1 MPVLITLATIN
12 LFRPGTEEI
21 SMLNPGILQARCMEA
36 IENTEIREQA
46 VMLTVELHRLTQQY
60 QKAVAESLDA
70 YLTKSAR
77 WDSSAD
83 DLIEILEPLDILRIQ
98 TLQDIVYMRRLM
110 LEILTAEQWN
120 QVFGRAADQG

>member
-12 LFRPGTEEI
+12 AFRPGTESV
-21 SMLNPGILQARCMEA
+21 SMLNPGILQARCLEA

-46 VMLTVELHRLTQQY
+46 LMLTAELHRLTQQY

-70 YLTKSAR
+70 YLTKSAK

-83 DLIEILEPLDILRIQ
+83 DLIELLEPLDILRTQ

-120 QVFGRAADQG
+120 QVFGGTPD